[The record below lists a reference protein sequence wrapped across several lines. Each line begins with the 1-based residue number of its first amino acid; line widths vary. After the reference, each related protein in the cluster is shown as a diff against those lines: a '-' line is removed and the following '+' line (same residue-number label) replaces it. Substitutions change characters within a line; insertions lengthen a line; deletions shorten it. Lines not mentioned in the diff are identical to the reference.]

1 VLALAGICLSAAF
14 AASAR
19 GATPTESGY
28 ACQLVRAGLI
38 RTAYGEGSRVEKRIG
53 DVSEAYGEG
62 TYASG
67 CTVRVTKRARRS
79 AGRSARQI
87 HLGKLRL
94 FTVVPAAG
102 AAAAAWDAEKVN
114 AGFLSGIELRIA
126 AFGGAPFPMPAFGQS
141 DVHAYWLGNKEFSS
155 EAFWRHADAGFVTI
169 ELHDRSESI
178 PRLER
183 LLTVIAG
190 GIVPGFLL

>member
-1 VLALAGICLSAAF
+1 M
-14 AASAR
+14 
-19 GATPTESGY
+19 GY
-28 ACQLVRAGLI
+28 ACQLVRGGLI
-38 RTAYGEGSRVEKRIG
+38 RTAYGEGSRVEKRTG
-53 DVSEAYGEG
+53 DVSEAEAYGEG

-67 CTVRVTKRARRS
+67 CTVRVTRRARRS

-102 AAAAAWDAEKVN
+102 AAAAAWNAEKVN
-114 AGFLSGIELRIA
+114 AGFLSGIKLWIE
-126 AFGGAPFPMPAFGQS
+126 AFGGAPFPMPTFGQS
-141 DVHAYWLGNKEFSS
+141 DVHADWLGNKEFSS
-155 EAFWRHADAGFVTI
+155 EAFWRHADAGFIKI